1 MTDRY
6 QQPLRGPQ
14 QVRLSD
20 FDDREDPNEEGDEG
34 R

>member
-14 QVRLSD
+14 QVRLTD
-20 FDDREDPNEEGDEG
+20 FDGDDGEEDEDR
-34 R
+34 